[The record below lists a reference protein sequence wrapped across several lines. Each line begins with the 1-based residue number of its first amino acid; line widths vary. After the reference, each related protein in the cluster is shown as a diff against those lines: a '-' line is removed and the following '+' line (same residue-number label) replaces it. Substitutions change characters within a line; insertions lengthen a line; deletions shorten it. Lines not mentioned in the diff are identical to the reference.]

1 MGQITVIGL
10 DWNNL
15 DYLIDIL
22 RKMKN
27 EKTFSNIEE
36 LSLIEEL
43 DKKIIYLEDVNVLI
57 DESKDK
63 NLVFIVEGSPYNRE
77 TDVKSLIDEVENIEI
92 ISNRPISDLIFSR
105 LKYVSNGYIE
115 VDASDLNIFDIDFNK
130 DLLIYKLDKENYK
143 IVLDILM
150 RSYPL
155 ESELFFI
162 RDGGLDSEYILR
174 TTLNEIKEDLAV
186 NSRTSILIKTT
197 PLKSTFKDLLN
208 TGRILRSENGCPWDR
223 EQTYE
228 SLRGDL
234 IEEAYET
241 IDAVNEKNID
251 NIKEELGDL
260 LFQVVLYSQIG
271 YENRDFN
278 IIDVANNINE
288 KLIYRHPHVFSDL
301 SLDKSSKVLQNWDS
315 IKYSKRNIET
325 FWERLASQKGMPSTI
340 RAYDIIDKVTRIGFD
355 WYEVAEVL
363 EKVKEEYYEVVEAL
377 SDREELEIE
386 LGDLLFTVCNLC
398 HYLDFQPEL
407 LLSKAC
413 DKFVGRFKVMEEIAI
428 NEEKDIKSIGREE
441 LERLW
446 QISKQY

>member
-22 RKMKN
+22 RKKEN
-27 EKTFSNIEE
+27 NKFFSNIED

-43 DKKIIYLEDVNVLI
+43 NKDIVYLKDLNVLI
-57 DESKDK
+57 NESEDED
-63 NLVFIVEGSPYNRE
+63 LVYIVEGSPYNRE
-77 TDVKSLIDEVENIEI
+77 SDVKYLINEFEDIEI
-92 ISNRPISDLIFSR
+92 ISNRPVSDLIFSR
-105 LKYVSNGYIE
+105 LNYVSDGYIE
-115 VDASDLNIFDIDFNK
+115 VDAGDFNIFDIDFNK
-130 DLLIYKLDKENYK
+130 DLLIYNFNTESYET
-143 IVLDILM
+143 VLDLLKT
-150 RSYPL
+150 SYPL
-155 ESELFFI
+155 DSELFFI
-162 RDGGLDSEYILR
+162 RDGGLDSEYILK
-174 TTLNEIKEDLAV
+174 TTLEELKEDLTV
-186 NSRTSILIKTT
+186 NSRTSILVKTT
-197 PLKSTFKDLLN
+197 DSKSTFKDLLN
-208 TGRILRSENGCPWDR
+208 TGRILRSENGCPWDK

-241 IDAVNEKNID
+241 IDAVNEKDID

-377 SDREELEIE
+377 TDREELEIE

-413 DKFVGRFKVMEEIAI
+413 DKFVGRFKVMEEIAVE
-428 NEEKDIKSIGREE
+428 EEKDIKSIGREE

-446 QISKQY
+446 QISKKC